1 MAQERLVLDISSS
14 PELLR
19 LVEEIEQTGAEFLL
33 VRGDE
38 ELALV
43 TQLPLAARQATRSRG
58 HQPERV
64 LDIIGIGAADHGS
77 DIANFKDQ
85 YIGEAVEHRGSR
97 ACCGPTAGSS
107 LTRQHTARQQTGMT
121 QAMH

>member
-1 MAQERLVLDISSS
+1 MTQERLVLDISSS

-43 TQLPLAARQATRSRG
+43 TQLPLAARQATRSRA

-85 YIGEAVEHRGSR
+85 YIGEAVEHRGS
-97 ACCGPTAGSS
+97 
-107 LTRQHTARQQTGMT
+107 
-121 QAMH
+121 

>member
-1 MAQERLVLDISSS
+1 MSHERVLVDISSS

-19 LVEEIEQTGAEFLL
+19 LVEEIEQTGAEFVL

-43 TQLPLAARQATRSRG
+43 TQLPMATTQATRSRSR
-58 HQPERV
+58 QPERV
-64 LDIIGIGAADHGS
+64 LDIIGIGASDHGS
-77 DIANFKDQ
+77 DIANFKEQ

>member
-1 MAQERLVLDISSS
+1 MSQERVLVDISSS

-19 LVEEIEQTGAEFLL
+19 LVEEIEQTGAEFVL

-43 TQLPLAARQATRSRG
+43 TQLPMATTQATRSRSR
-58 HQPERV
+58 QPERV
-64 LDIIGIGAADHGS
+64 LDIIGIGASDHGS

-85 YIGEAVEHRGSR
+85 YITDAVEHRGS
-97 ACCGPTAGSS
+97 
-107 LTRQHTARQQTGMT
+107 
-121 QAMH
+121 